1 MPLVVPMRVRT
12 PIEVVTKHALTLLAV
27 GCLHFFH
34 LQVLLVEALSSAIRV
49 LASRDGLHGDEGR
62 RR

>member
-1 MPLVVPMRVRT
+1 MRVRT

-27 GCLHFFH
+27 GRLHFFH